1 MALFSLVLSAAGS
14 APTGDLGVDRLSV
27 TVASLTSLAVYL
39 VPLVAL
45 LMSFD
50 AIAGEVE
57 RGTLPLLL
65 TYPVGRV
72 EILLGKL
79 LAHLAV
85 LTLAVAV
92 GYGLA
97 ALAAFWA
104 DGDALSGLPALLRL
118 TWTSILL
125 GATFLGAGYA
135 LSSLARRPSGA
146 AGLAMGLWLGAV
158 VLYDLG
164 LLAAVVADNGG
175 WFTTSVF
182 PFALLANPAD
192 AFRLFNLAASEAT
205 AAAAGVAGADAALLT
220 SPLVTVKVK
229 LPKKL
234 AKAAGKEAAVRA
246 VRELAARGIQATL
259 LDGDNLRRGL
269 NRDLG
274 FRAED
279 RAENVRRT
287 AEAAAL
293 IAELRKGW
301 NKGT

>member
-1 MALFSLVLSAAGS
+1 MMTRILATAGTEFRIALRNRWVAIAVVLMALFSLVLSAAGS

-65 TYPVGRV
+65 TYPVSRA

-79 LAHLAV
+79 LAHLSV

-97 ALAAFWA
+97 AIAAFWT
-104 DGDALSGLPALLRL
+104 DGDAASGLPALIRL
-118 TWTSILL
+118 TWTSVLL

-205 AAAAGVAGADAALLT
+205 AAAAGVAGAANSIPLWQSAASVLLWPLLALALAT
-220 SPLVTVKVK
+220 AAFRKVSP
-229 LPKKL
+229 
-234 AKAAGKEAAVRA
+234 
-246 VRELAARGIQATL
+246 
-259 LDGDNLRRGL
+259 
-269 NRDLG
+269 
-274 FRAED
+274 
-279 RAENVRRT
+279 
-287 AEAAAL
+287 
-293 IAELRKGW
+293 
-301 NKGT
+301 